1 MPLSGKRTIIGEAE
15 YAVDEQR
22 TIIGDGGAEYA
33 VDEQRTIIGDGE
45 AEYADDIIRCYI

>member
-1 MPLSGKRTIIGEAE
+1 MRRIITIIGE
-15 YAVDEQR
+15 
-22 TIIGDGGAEYA
+22 AEYA

>member
-1 MPLSGKRTIIGEAE
+1 MPLSGKRTIIGDGEAE

-22 TIIGDGGAEYA
+22 TIIGE
-33 VDEQRTIIGDGE
+33 DGE